1 MVRKSKDKKS
11 ALHLGFW
18 FITIVILTLIF
29 GHSWGS
35 VAHAFYFITLLL
47 PVVIGTSYF
56 FNFFLV
62 PRFLLTKRYFWFTLY
77 FIYLLIFSLY
87 LEMMVLAFS
96 FMNFARFE
104 IKLLTPNSK
113 DTLLLAIVL
122 YLIVFCGS
130 FLLMVQQLLKNKHE
144 LELIKEENSL
154 HTNPFL
160 VLLSNRKTVKISYND
175 IVYIESLADYIK
187 VHTIDKKEI
196 TSKEKISVI
205 ENNMPSFLIRIHRS
219 FIVNRNKVT
228 GFSGNEVEL
237 GETILPL
244 GRIYKQK
251 GLARL
256 TS

>member
-1 MVRKSKDKKS
+1 
-11 ALHLGFW
+11 
-18 FITIVILTLIF
+18 
-29 GHSWGS
+29 
-35 VAHAFYFITLLL
+35 
-47 PVVIGTSYF
+47 
-56 FNFFLV
+56 
-62 PRFLLTKRYFWFTLY
+62 
-77 FIYLLIFSLY
+77 
-87 LEMMVLAFS
+87 MMVLAFS

-154 HTNPFL
+154 LTNPFL